1 MQNFNELN
9 YFLILAQMQSF
20 VKAGQLLGI
29 SSSALS
35 HSMKNLETRLNLRL
49 FNRTTR
55 NVSLTEA
62 GQQLLLLYQAI
73 NHEVDALNDFLN
85 TPSGLI
91 RINAPA
97 VAAEAVLYPK
107 LKSILSQ
114 YPKIRLEIV
123 VDNRWV
129 DIVKE
134 GFDMGVRLGND
145 VSKEMIAVP
154 ISALLRMALVAS
166 PDYLATHGTPKT
178 IDDLHQHR
186 LIGMRISAEHGSE
199 MQWEFK
205 YKKELITF
213 EPKSQLSINNH
224 LRLQAVSDGLGIAW
238 IAHMIVAD
246 AIHSGQLVELLPEY
260 AMTYDPLYLYYPSRR
275 GHSNVFKLIVD
286 ALKVKAV

>member
-1 MQNFNELN
+1 MF
-9 YFLILAQMQSF
+9 SF

-62 GQQLLLLYQAI
+62 GQRLFDQLSPLYQAI
-73 NHEVDALNDFLN
+73 NQEVDALNDFLN

-97 VAAEAVLYPK
+97 MAEKAVLYPK
-107 LKSILSQ
+107 LKPILNQ

-145 VSKEMIAVP
+145 VAKEMIAVP
-154 ISALLRMALVAS
+154 ISAPLKMALVAS
-166 PDYLATHGTPKT
+166 PNYLAQHGSPKN
-178 IDDLHQHR
+178 IDDLQQHR
-186 LIGMRISAEHGSE
+186 LIGAKLSAAHGTE

-205 YKKELITF
+205 DKKELMMFT
-213 EPKSQLSINNH
+213 PKSQFSINNH

-238 IAHMIVAD
+238 VPYLNVAD
-246 AIHSGQLVELLPEY
+246 AVQSGQLVELLSEY

-286 ALKVKAV
+286 ALKVKAA